1 MRILSK
7 IATVVNDAK
16 KSFEERRMISIYSK
30 IIRKA
35 SYAGSPFIK
44 YYLGRKTVLFVI
56 FCLQLISFFTTFA
69 GAKYYLGNIMPFAPA
84 AFTIAIQ
91 VAFFIFTNRY
101 SQTERRKRATGFLM
115 VLFCLISA
123 TFSYTGL
130 AVSTLP
136 PENEYEKTYNEYVS
150 AAETVKNQLLE
161 KNSTEEEIN
170 LEAQNLLINAD
181 SLISTADSQISS
193 LEAQISSNQA
203 IFDAD
208 ITSSYYTDYFGN
220 TTTSTGIGAAGTAAA
235 ENIPELTGRK
245 DQITNERNS
254 LSDARGKLTPE
265 QIIDYIHSSDENSAL
280 SSDIRA
286 NVTTLIIS
294 YNTLNKTLST
304 LGSSSDTYQESD
316 QISDTYIEELRN
328 KYKLYTELKNVTDD
342 LTVPESDEE
351 SKTLSLGSLVEKV
364 VDWLKAD
371 SSAEQALSYLNEKK
385 NIVEENYLKLTSLAD
400 TLNTKDISLTKLNA
414 ARSDLNAYGD
424 PNLQALSYIGDPQY
438 QSRVLGVLILA
449 ALVDGLT
456 LILGVLGNSRP
467 LPLLDSKTNREIDNE
482 DHLFSIIFVSLLGKE
497 IPDALSTYKGKALFK
512 KACIEY
518 VNEIKSTI
526 HNFLL
531 KFQNSPWTSQWGYG
545 LYAKYSDL
553 KGTEDIVPIVS
564 ILQQLGYLQ
573 LLSPQDF
580 ELLKQN
586 YHGISEAPSA
596 SFANTVCD
604 LDDYICVL
612 RYRVEL
618 YLRNSTAEIAMNFIP
633 FADED
638 EEGED
643 AETERSTDK

>member
-7 IATVVNDAK
+7 IATVINEVK
-16 KSFEERRMISIYSK
+16 QSFDEHRMVSIYSK

-44 YYLGRKTVLFVI
+44 YYLGRKTVTFVM
-56 FCLQLISFFTTFA
+56 FCLQFISFFTTFA
-69 GAKYYLGNIMPFAPA
+69 GAKYYLGNVVPFAPA

-91 VAFFIFTNRY
+91 VAFFLFATRY
-101 SQTERRKRATGFLM
+101 SQTERRKRVTGFLM
-115 VLFCLISA
+115 LLFCLISA

-150 AAETVKNQLLE
+150 AAETVKDQLLE

-170 LEAQNLLINAD
+170 QEAQNLLINAD
-181 SLISTADSQISS
+181 SLISTADSQVSS

-208 ITSSYYTDYFGN
+208 ITSTTRTDYFGN
-220 TTTSTGIGAAGTAAA
+220 TTSSIGSGAAGTAAA
-235 ENIPELTGRK
+235 ENIPELTGLK

-265 QIIDYIHSSDENSAL
+265 EIIDYIHSSDENAAL

-286 NVTTLIIS
+286 NVTNLIIS
-294 YNTLNKTLST
+294 YNSLNKTLST
-304 LGSSSDTYQESD
+304 LKSSSDTYHEPD
-316 QISDTYIEELRN
+316 QISDTYVEDLRY
-328 KYKLYTELKNVTDD
+328 KYEIYTELKNVTDEL
-342 LTVPESDEE
+342 LTPESDEE
-351 SKTLSLGSLVEKV
+351 NDMLSLGSFVEKF
-364 VDWLKAD
+364 VDWLIAD

-385 NIVEENYLKLTSLAD
+385 DIVEENYLKLTSLAD
-400 TLNTKDISLTKLNA
+400 TLNAKDISLTKLNA
-414 ARSDLNAYGD
+414 SRTALNTYGD
-424 PNLQALSYIGDPQY
+424 PNLQAVLYIFNPQY
-438 QSRVLGVLILA
+438 RSKVLGVLILA

-497 IPDALSTYKGKALFK
+497 IPDTLSTYNGKASFK

-553 KGTEDIVPIVS
+553 KDTEDIVPIVS

-586 YHGISEAPSA
+586 YHGISETFSA
-596 SFANTVCD
+596 SSANTVCD

-633 FADED
+633 FVD
-638 EEGED
+638 EEE
-643 AETERSTDK
+643 EKPERSTDK

>member
-7 IATVVNDAK
+7 IATVVNDVK
-16 KSFEERRMISIYSK
+16 KSFEERRMVSIYSK

-44 YYLGRKTVLFVI
+44 YYLGRKTVTFVM
-56 FCLQLISFFTTFA
+56 FCLQFISFFTTFA
-69 GAKYYLGNIMPFAPA
+69 GAKYYLGNVVPFAPL

-91 VAFFIFTNRY
+91 VAFFLFSTRY

-170 LEAQNLLINAD
+170 QEAQNLLIKAD
-181 SLISTADSQISS
+181 SLISAADSQVSS
-193 LEAQISSNQA
+193 LGAQIISNQA
-203 IFDAD
+203 TLDAD
-208 ITSSYYTDYFGN
+208 ITTTYSTDYFGN
-220 TTTSTGIGAAGTAAA
+220 TTSSSGIGPAGTAAA
-235 ENIPELTGRK
+235 ENIPELTGLQ

-254 LSDARGKLTPE
+254 LSDARGNLTPK
-265 QIIDYIHSSDENSAL
+265 QLIDYIHSSDENAAL
-280 SSDIRA
+280 SSDVSA
-286 NVTTLIIS
+286 NITKLILN
-294 YNTLNKTLST
+294 YNTLSKTLNT
-304 LGSSSDTYQESD
+304 LGSTPDTSQEPD

-328 KYKLYTELKNVTDD
+328 KYKLYTELKNVTDN
-342 LTVPESDEE
+342 LAAPEPVEE
-351 SKTLSLGSLVEKV
+351 NNTLSLSSLVEKF

-400 TLNTKDISLTKLNA
+400 TLNAEDISLTKLNT
-414 ARSDLNAYGD
+414 ARADLNAYGD
-424 PNLQALSYIGDPQY
+424 PNLQALLYIGDPQY
-438 QSRVLGVLILA
+438 RSKVLGVLVLA

-482 DHLFSIIFVSLLGKE
+482 DHLFSIIFVSLLGRE
-497 IPDALSTYKGKALFK
+497 IPDTLSTYKGKASFK

-526 HNFLL
+526 HNFLQ

-596 SFANTVCD
+596 SSANAVCT

-633 FADED
+633 FVDEEEEDED
-638 EEGED
+638 D
-643 AETERSTDK
+643 KTERSTDK

>member
-7 IATVVNDAK
+7 IATVVNDVK
-16 KSFEERRMISIYSK
+16 KSFEERRMVSIYSK

-44 YYLGRKTVLFVI
+44 YYLGRKTVLFI
-56 FCLQLISFFTTFA
+56 LFCLQLISFFTTFA

-91 VAFFIFTNRY
+91 VAFFVFTNRY

-150 AAETVKNQLLE
+150 AAETVKDQLLE

-170 LEAQNLLINAD
+170 QAAQNLLIKAD
-181 SLISTADSQISS
+181 SLISAADSQSSS
-193 LEAQISSNQA
+193 LDKQIRSNEDILNA
-203 IFDAD
+203 A
-208 ITSSYYTDYFGN
+208 ITSTTYTDYFGN
-220 TTTSTGIGAAGTAAA
+220 TTSSTGIGPAGTAAA
-235 ENIPELTGRK
+235 ENIPELTGLK
-245 DQITNERNS
+245 NQITNERNS
-254 LSDARGKLTPE
+254 LSDARGNLTPE
-265 QIIDYIHSSDENSAL
+265 QIIDYIHSSDENAAL
-280 SSDIRA
+280 SSDVSA
-286 NVTTLIIS
+286 NITKLILN
-294 YNTLNKTLST
+294 YNALNKTLNTLSST
-304 LGSSSDTYQESD
+304 SDTYQEPD

-328 KYKLYTELKNVTDD
+328 KYKLYTELKDATDN
-342 LTVPESDEE
+342 LAVPESVEE
-351 SKTLSLGSLVEKV
+351 NNTLSLGSLAEKFV
-364 VDWLKAD
+364 HWLKAD

-385 NIVEENYLKLTSLAD
+385 DIVEENYLKLTRLAD
-400 TLNTKDISLTKLNA
+400 TLNAKDISLTKLNT
-414 ARSDLNAYGD
+414 ARTALNAYGD
-424 PNLQALSYIGDPQY
+424 PNLQAVIYIFDPQY
-438 QSRVLGVLILA
+438 RSKVIGVLILA

-482 DHLFSIIFVSLLGKE
+482 DHLFSIIFVSLLGKG
-497 IPDALSTYKGKALFK
+497 IDNKLLPYKGKASFK

-518 VNEIKSTI
+518 VNEIKSII
-526 HNFLL
+526 HKFLQ

-553 KGTEDIVPIVS
+553 KDTEDIVPIVS

-573 LLSPQDF
+573 LLSPRDF
-580 ELLKQN
+580 ELLKRN
-586 YHGISEAPSA
+586 YHGISKDSPA
-596 SFANTVCD
+596 SSANTICG

-633 FADED
+633 FVDEEEEED
-638 EEGED
+638 EK
-643 AETERSTDK
+643 TERSTDK

>member
-7 IATVVNDAK
+7 IATVVNDVK
-16 KSFEERRMISIYSK
+16 KSFEERRMVSIYSK

-44 YYLGRKTVLFVI
+44 YYLGRKTVLFI
-56 FCLQLISFFTTFA
+56 LFCLQLISFFTTFA

-91 VAFFIFTNRY
+91 VAFFVFTNRY

-150 AAETVKNQLLE
+150 AAETVKDQLLE

-170 LEAQNLLINAD
+170 QAAQNLLIKAD
-181 SLISTADSQISS
+181 SLISAADSQSSS
-193 LEAQISSNQA
+193 LDKQIRSNEDILNA
-203 IFDAD
+203 A
-208 ITSSYYTDYFGN
+208 ITSTTYTDYFGN
-220 TTTSTGIGAAGTAAA
+220 TTSSTGIGPAGTAAA
-235 ENIPELTGRK
+235 ENIPELTRLK
-245 DQITNERNS
+245 NQITNERNS
-254 LSDARGKLTPE
+254 LSDARGNLTPE
-265 QIIDYIHSSDENSAL
+265 QIIDYIHSSDENAAL
-280 SSDIRA
+280 SSDVSA
-286 NVTTLIIS
+286 NITKLILN
-294 YNTLNKTLST
+294 YNALNKTLNTLSST
-304 LGSSSDTYQESD
+304 SDTYQEPD

-328 KYKLYTELKNVTDD
+328 KYKLYTELKDATDD
-342 LTVPESDEE
+342 LAVPESVEE
-351 SKTLSLGSLVEKV
+351 NNTLSLGSLAEKFV
-364 VDWLKAD
+364 HWLKAD

-385 NIVEENYLKLTSLAD
+385 DIVEENYLKLTRLAD
-400 TLNTKDISLTKLNA
+400 TLNAKDISLTKLNT
-414 ARSDLNAYGD
+414 ARTALNAYGD
-424 PNLQALSYIGDPQY
+424 PNLQAVIYIFDPQY
-438 QSRVLGVLILA
+438 RSKVIGVLILA

-482 DHLFSIIFVSLLGKE
+482 DHLFSIIFVSLLGKG
-497 IPDALSTYKGKALFK
+497 IDNKLLPYKGKASFK

-518 VNEIKSTI
+518 VNEIKSII
-526 HNFLL
+526 HKFLQ

-553 KGTEDIVPIVS
+553 KDTEDIVPIVS

-573 LLSPQDF
+573 LLSPRDF
-580 ELLKQN
+580 ELLKRN
-586 YHGISEAPSA
+586 YHGISKDSPA
-596 SFANTVCD
+596 SSANTICG

-633 FADED
+633 FVDEEEEED
-638 EEGED
+638 EK
-643 AETERSTDK
+643 TERSTDK

>member
-7 IATVVNDAK
+7 IATVVNDVK
-16 KSFEERRMISIYSK
+16 KSFEERRMVSIYSK

-35 SYAGSPFIK
+35 SYAGSPFIR
-44 YYLGRKTVLFVI
+44 YYLGRKTVLFI
-56 FCLQLISFFTTFA
+56 LFCLQLISFFTTFA

-170 LEAQNLLINAD
+170 QAAQNLLIKAD
-181 SLISTADSQISS
+181 SLISAADSQVSS
-193 LEAQISSNQA
+193 LDAQIKSNEA
-203 IFDAD
+203 ILDAD
-208 ITSSYYTDYFGN
+208 ITSSYHTDYFGN
-220 TTTSTGIGAAGTAAA
+220 TTSSTGIGAAGTAAA
-235 ENIPELTGRK
+235 ENIPELTGHQ

-254 LSDARGKLTPE
+254 LSDARGNLTPE
-265 QIIDYIHSSDENSAL
+265 QIIDYIHSSDENAAL
-280 SSDIRA
+280 SSDVSA
-286 NVTTLIIS
+286 NITKLILN
-294 YNTLNKTLST
+294 YNALNKTLNT
-304 LGSSSDTYQESD
+304 LGSTPDTYQEPD

-328 KYKLYTELKNVTDD
+328 KYKLYTELKDATDD
-342 LTVPESDEE
+342 LAVPESVEE
-351 SKTLSLGSLVEKV
+351 NNTLSLGSLAEKFV
-364 VDWLKAD
+364 HWLKAD

-385 NIVEENYLKLTSLAD
+385 DIVEENYLKLTRLAD
-400 TLNTKDISLTKLNA
+400 TLNAKDINLTKLNT
-414 ARSDLNAYGD
+414 ARTALNAYGD
-424 PNLQALSYIGDPQY
+424 PNLQALLYIGDSQY
-438 QSRVLGVLILA
+438 RSKVLGVLALA

-456 LILGVLGNSRP
+456 LILGILGNSRP

-482 DHLFSIIFVSLLGKE
+482 DHLFSIIFVSLLGKG
-497 IPDALSTYKGKALFK
+497 IDNKLLPYKGKASFK
-512 KACIEY
+512 KACIKY
-518 VNEIKSTI
+518 VNDIKSTI
-526 HNFLL
+526 HNFLQ

-553 KGTEDIVPIVS
+553 KNTEGIVPIVS

-573 LLSPQDF
+573 LLSPRDF
-580 ELLKQN
+580 ELLKRN
-586 YHGISEAPSA
+586 YHGISKDSPA
-596 SFANTVCD
+596 SSANTICD

-633 FADED
+633 FVDKEEED
-638 EEGED
+638 D
-643 AETERSTDK
+643 ETERSTDK